1 MELRIG
7 LLVCLCLH
15 SVQPFGFDDL
25 ETIFSITESTVTTLA
40 KVPELAE
47 FAENAGGSHD
57 GIALPFSKTQR
68 QLIPMFKKFAEV
80 TNILRKV
87 DHNVREGN
95 MHTLSTLQQNLPVAF
110 RYEMK
115 LDSIEDTITLM
126 DLYYQNFL
134 AYTDLAQVQMQD
146 SNLLDE
152 SLKSDPPANLKF
164 DKFTLEDFAVSLT
177 SHVPTSVRGLMERIN
192 EMVVPSSQNSA
203 VRVFMRDGLFDTIL
217 KFLDELDNSICG
229 TEMSP
234 QQLIYNLYSSLQVTQ
249 VKAYVMMQFAWTLL
263 HLYGKG
269 NFTTETETLQVQFKQ
284 RLVNQMDTVKT
295 AMGKADTV
303 VYKCDPKVHVEGQTY
318 AQLTQLL
325 QGFLINEVD
334 MNPKTSCTDNCGTY
348 KLVNRQYGCFDNQ
361 FCARQKRC
369 DGTIQNCQ
377 FYDADMTLCPS
388 TGNASTTRRYDWIE
402 YENGITLGKKSHCKS
417 FQDKVDSWWRFW
429 YHCSYCMCLCDAR
442 YSSTSHRYWSL
453 RPVQSDIGQNK
464 IIVGIRFIKLN
475 KVVHIQI
482 RQATLLPKL
491 LLNTTTAEWVPVSK
505 IDVGDNKRTV
515 EGLDYHKMTYEKR
528 ALDLDDV
535 ILPAKYLVTGVQ
547 FRMLGSHLNLEIQ
560 GTAFNYE
567 TGQLEKGLHHKQSND
582 NTDVSENP
590 RTQLNL
596 DNLDVSTSSPS
607 PSTPNPLR
615 NSFILFTHS
624 SLEDDVAQPPLPFI
638 DIQPVSTTPLSPLSG
653 VGVYHKGTPG
663 YGGFVAPRLFTFD
676 PTQYVVE
683 SEVRLEEQK

>member
-1 MELRIG
+1 MSLPHTPTPCRVVP
-7 LLVCLCLH
+7 LLLLCLPLILCTLYTPPKNPRLTSSDIAQFAVEEIRLITRNISDPSWLFVKNDSLHRLDVNLVHFYADLTQQFTRVGVPQELPEYVRDYSYSARIMSMFDMTVEVYFEEFLHKLKRTDSRLWRNVWLEYCH
-15 SVQPFGFDDL
+15 SV
-25 ETIFSITESTVTTLA
+25 
-40 KVPELAE
+40 
-47 FAENAGGSHD
+47 
-57 GIALPFSKTQR
+57 
-68 QLIPMFKKFAEV
+68 
-80 TNILRKV
+80 
-87 DHNVREGN
+87 
-95 MHTLSTLQQNLPVAF
+95 
-110 RYEMK
+110 
-115 LDSIEDTITLM
+115 
-126 DLYYQNFL
+126 LY
-134 AYTDLAQVQMQD
+134 
-146 SNLLDE
+146 
-152 SLKSDPPANLKF
+152 
-164 DKFTLEDFAVSLT
+164 DKNSGTLT
-177 SHVPTSVRGLMERIN
+177 SVPHIFDNINDVLM
-192 EMVVPSSQNSA
+192 QNNN
-203 VRVFMRDGLFDTIL
+203 FY
-217 KFLDELDNSICG
+217 LDVIKELDNSICG

-442 YSSTSHRYWSL
+442 YSSSSHRYWSL

-624 SLEDDVAQPPLPFI
+624 SLEDDVAQTTLPFI